1 MMVTIRDVAGES
13 GFSITTVSMV
23 LNNGPAATRISGR
36 TRTHIWKVAKR
47 LGYRPNLF
55 ARSLRSR
62 RSQTIGVVVFDITDA
77 YCTQILRGI
86 ETHLRSSGYFPMT
99 TDLENDRSQF
109 RRCVDLLLA
118 RRVEGIIAIANP
130 VHVDTELLAEHAKR
144 DIPAVV
150 IGRELE
156 CGPVS
161 SIVVDNGAG
170 TRQALQHLYEL
181 GHSRIAFIKGPKIL
195 VDSQQRW
202 RGLENFARDV
212 GLTIDA
218 NLVLEIKGRNSSYVE
233 GCELTDELLQSGRE
247 FTAVVAFDDL
257 TACAAI
263 RSLTKAGRR
272 VPKDC
277 SVVGFDDLPASA
289 FYNPPLTTVQQQL
302 EMQGSLGAEII
313 EESIRATVEKRAVV
327 AKHRKVSPKLMVR
340 DSTCPAP
347 AVLNC
352 DAREQG
358 RRRSDLLK
366 PFANARFKT
375 ENA

>member
-1 MMVTIRDVAGES
+1 MQPERTLAEGEGIRETTMVTIRDVAGES

-23 LNNGPAATRISGR
+23 LNDGPAATRISGR
-36 TRTHIWKVAKR
+36 TRSHIWKVAKR

-55 ARSLRSR
+55 ARSLRSQ
-62 RSQTIGVVVFDITDA
+62 RSQTVGVVVFDITDA

-86 ETHLRSSGYFPMT
+86 ENHLRSSGYFPIT
-99 TDLENDRSQF
+99 TDLQNDRSQF
-109 RRCVDLLLA
+109 QRCIDLLLA
-118 RRVEGIIAIANP
+118 RRVEGMIAIANP
-130 VHVDTELLAEHAKR
+130 VHVDTGLLAEHAER
-144 DIPAVV
+144 DVPAVV
-150 IGRELE
+150 IGREMDR
-156 CGPVS
+156 GPLS
-161 SIVVDNGAG
+161 SIVVDNEAG

-202 RGLENFARDV
+202 RGLEKFARDV
-212 GLTIDA
+212 GLKIDP

-233 GCELTDELLQSGRE
+233 GCELTEELLRRQE
-247 FTAVVAFDDL
+247 FTALVAFDDL

-313 EESIRATVEKRAVV
+313 EELIRANVEKRAIV
-327 AKHRKVSPKLMVR
+327 AKHRKVSPKLMIRESTYPASAAVR
-340 DSTCPAP
+340 QA
-347 AVLNC
+347 
-352 DAREQG
+352 
-358 RRRSDLLK
+358 
-366 PFANARFKT
+366 
-375 ENA
+375 

>member
-1 MMVTIRDVAGES
+1 
-13 GFSITTVSMV
+13 
-23 LNNGPAATRISGR
+23 
-36 TRTHIWKVAKR
+36 
-47 LGYRPNLF
+47 
-55 ARSLRSR
+55 
-62 RSQTIGVVVFDITDA
+62 
-77 YCTQILRGI
+77 
-86 ETHLRSSGYFPMT
+86 MT

-202 RGLENFARDV
+202 RGLENFASDV

>member
-1 MMVTIRDVAGES
+1 MTTTIRDVAGES
-13 GFSITTVSMV
+13 GFSVTTVSMV
-23 LNNGPAATRISGR
+23 LNDGPAAARISAR
-36 TRTHIWKVAKR
+36 TRARIWKVAKR

-55 ARSLRSR
+55 ARSLRSK

-86 ETHLRSSGYFPMT
+86 ENHLRSSGYFPIT
-99 TDLENDRSQF
+99 ADLQNDRTQF
-109 RRCVDLLLA
+109 QRCLDLLLA
-118 RRVEGIIAIANP
+118 RRVDGVIAIANP
-130 VHVDTELLAEHAKR
+130 VHVDTDLLAEQAKR

-156 CGPVS
+156 RGPVS
-161 SIVVDNGAG
+161 SIVVDNEAG

-212 GLTIDA
+212 GLKIDP
-218 NLVLEIKGRNSSYVE
+218 NLVIEIKGRNSTYVE
-233 GCELTDELLQSGRE
+233 GCELTEELLRRRRE
-247 FTAVVAFDDL
+247 FSALVAFDDL

-277 SVVGFDDLPASA
+277 SVVGFDDLPGSA

-302 EMQGSLGAEII
+302 EMQGSIGAEII
-313 EESIRATVEKRAVV
+313 EELIRASQEKRSVV
-327 AKHRKVSPKLMVR
+327 TKHRKVSPKLMIR
-340 DSTCPAP
+340 DSTCPAS
-347 AVLNC
+347 AVASHGAS
-352 DAREQG
+352 AR
-358 RRRSDLLK
+358 D
-366 PFANARFKT
+366 
-375 ENA
+375 